1 MNRQRKHYFVAP
13 LLWGCLVSAG
23 LIGCTTETVLEDG
36 TVVRDRSI
44 QKSAFQKDPKV
55 EAMVDAPPALR
66 TLADHLLEFRAKYG
80 FMPESLVSL
89 RQAGLIEPDAF
100 TDLEEF
106 AYQAG
111 GLGVLSDGRIITL
124 IDTQIRIDGLVW
136 CVWSEPTPRQK
147 PEVYTVGAVPF
158 HELERAAA
166 G

>member
-1 MNRQRKHYFVAP
+1 MNKSRKSCLTAVLF
-13 LLWGCLVSAG
+13 LGCLGTTALTS
-23 LIGCTTETVLEDG
+23 CTTETVLEDG
-36 TVVRDRSI
+36 TVIRDKPAK
-44 QKSAFQKDPKV
+44 KSTFDKDPRV

-80 FMPESLVSL
+80 FMPESLASL
-89 RQAGLIEPDAF
+89 RDAGLIQPDTFA
-100 TDLEEF
+100 DLEEF

-111 GLGVLSDGRIITL
+111 GLGVLSDGRIVTL

-147 PEVYTVGAVPF
+147 PEVYTVGAVAF